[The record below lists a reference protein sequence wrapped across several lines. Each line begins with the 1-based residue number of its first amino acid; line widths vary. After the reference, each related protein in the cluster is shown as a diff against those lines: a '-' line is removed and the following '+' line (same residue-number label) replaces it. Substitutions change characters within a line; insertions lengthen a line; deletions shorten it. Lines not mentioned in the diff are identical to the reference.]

1 MNSMETLTFGFI
13 LQHHVRYLKE
23 FEGKRHLSVGSNG
36 FQQARQQSGA
46 RHLVVTESGD
56 VEKQSFGD

>member
-1 MNSMETLTFGFI
+1 MNSIETLTFGFI

-56 VEKQSFGD
+56 VENQSFGD